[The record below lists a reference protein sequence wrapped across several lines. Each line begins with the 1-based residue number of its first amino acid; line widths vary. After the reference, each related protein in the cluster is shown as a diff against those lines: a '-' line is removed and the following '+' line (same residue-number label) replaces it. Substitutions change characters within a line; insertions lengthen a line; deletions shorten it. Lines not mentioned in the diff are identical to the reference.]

1 MTKPYHHRPAASVA
15 RDTAPCRHASPGWH
29 APRTGSVRRLWA
41 VVILTAAC
49 MVLEIVAGMITGSMA
64 LLADGW
70 HMATHV
76 LALGLSALAYTLS
89 QRWHRHSP
97 MRNRFTWGTWKI
109 EILAGFASSLFLF
122 GVAGAMAVESL
133 QAWWQPRTIHFQE
146 ALWVALI
153 GLIVNLL
160 SAWWLHGGHDH
171 NHSHSHHHE
180 HHHDLNLRAAYLHVV
195 TDAATSVLAIMA
207 LLAGWFWGW
216 AWFDPLAGLVGAAVI
231 AVWSVGLV
239 RDTARVLLDAE
250 HPKGLIEEIRGT
262 IENDHTHIVDLH
274 VWRIGQNAYSVALAL
289 ETSQPCSPAH
299 YREQLAEHEEIQ
311 HLMIEV
317 NPL

>member
-1 MTKPYHHRPAASVA
+1 
-15 RDTAPCRHASPGWH
+15 
-29 APRTGSVRRLWA
+29 

-76 LALGLSALAYTLS
+76 LALGLSALAYSLS
-89 QRWHRHSP
+89 QHWHQHERWRA
-97 MRNRFTWGTWKI
+97 RFTWGTWKL
-109 EILAGFASSLFLF
+109 EVLAGFASGLFLC
-122 GVAGAMAVESL
+122 GVAGAMAVESV
-133 QAWWQPRTIHFQE
+133 QAWWQPRTIHFQD
-146 ALWVALI
+146 ALWVAMI

-160 SAWWLHGGHDH
+160 SAWWLHDDPHEGHRQ
-171 NHSHSHHHE
+171 HHG
-180 HHHDLNLRAAYLHVV
+180 HHHDLNMRAAYLHVV

-207 LLAGWFWGW
+207 LLAGWLWGW
-216 AWFDPLAGLVGAAVI
+216 GWFDPLAGLVGAAVI

-239 RDTARVLLDAE
+239 RDAARILLDAE
-250 HPKGLIEEIRGT
+250 HPSSLIDEVRAA

-274 VWRIGQNAYSVALAL
+274 VWRIGQHAYSVALAL
-289 ETSQPCSPAH
+289 ETSHPLSPAH
-299 YREQLAEHEEIQ
+299 YRKQLAGQEEIQ

>member
-1 MTKPYHHRPAASVA
+1 
-15 RDTAPCRHASPGWH
+15 
-29 APRTGSVRRLWA
+29 
-41 VVILTAAC
+41 

-76 LALGLSALAYTLS
+76 LALGLSALAYRLS
-89 QRWHRHSP
+89 QYWHQHDTLRA
-97 MRNRFTWGTWKI
+97 RFTWGTWKL
-109 EILAGFASSLFLF
+109 EVLAGFASGLLLF

-146 ALWVALI
+146 ALWVAII
-153 GLIVNLL
+153 GLIVNLI
-160 SAWWLHGGHDH
+160 SAWCLHGAHDH
-171 NHSHSHHHE
+171 GHSHHHHHE
-180 HHHDLNLRAAYLHVV
+180 PHHDLNLRAAYIHVV

-239 RDTARVLLDAE
+239 RDAARVLLDAE
-250 HPKGLIEEIRGT
+250 HPKGLIQEIRAA
-262 IENDHTHIVDLH
+262 IENDHTRIVDLH
-274 VWRIGQNAYSVALAL
+274 VWRIGQYAYSVALAL
-289 ETSQPCSPAH
+289 ETSQPRSPAH
-299 YREQLAEHEEIQ
+299 YRAQLAEHEEIQ